1 MTFLDFE
8 NPASTSGLFECYG
21 PWFMDHFISRL
32 SKFMLVLKIF
42 LGRISP
48 KYGTHQRKLGTV
60 MPCVER
66 PIRRPNNNMPKENE
80 NNEELQQKSSEQKAI
95 APFIASSQSKSTRKA
110 GVRQRP
116 ALKDQNSVGCQAVHI
131 TSPSV
136 SLHCPFQEIVVTDV
150 HLSCI
155 TLESEFL
162 AMKF

>member
-1 MTFLDFE
+1 MVLGSFDQQIVRI
-8 NPASTSGLFECYG
+8 NPSSE
-21 PWFMDHFISRL
+21 
-32 SKFMLVLKIF
+32 IF

-66 PIRRPNNNMPKENE
+66 PVRRPNNNMPKENE
-80 NNEELQQKSSEQKAI
+80 NNEEPQQKSSEQKAI

-136 SLHCPFQEIVVTDV
+136 TLHCPFQEIVVTDV
-150 HLSCI
+150 HLSCE
-155 TLESEFL
+155 TMNF
-162 AMKF
+162 

>member
-8 NPASTSGLFECYG
+8 NPASTSGLFKCYG
-21 PWFMDHFISRL
+21 PGFLDRLDCKSSEFIQVM
-32 SKFMLVLKIF
+32 KAF

-66 PIRRPNNNMPKENE
+66 PVRRPNNSTPKENE

-136 SLHCPFQEIVVTDV
+136 TLHCPFQEIVVTDV
-150 HLSCI
+150 HLSCE
-155 TLESEFL
+155 TMNFL
-162 AMKF
+162 R